1 MNENDRKDGLPQ
13 GRFFSDEPIELPEGK
28 PVNPVAVG
36 CLTYAGLKFGC
47 LLTVVGMVLIAR
59 LFDTLLGRHP
69 WSDLDSLTVI
79 VISVVAIWVFLAIR
93 RSATES

>member
-1 MNENDRKDGLPQ
+1 MNENDRQDGLPE
-13 GRFFSDEPIELPEGK
+13 GRFFSDDQIQLPEGK

-47 LLTVVGMVLIAR
+47 LLTMVGLVLIAR

-69 WSDLDSLTVI
+69 WSDLDSLTVV
-79 VISVVAIWVFLAIR
+79 VISVVALWFLLAIR
-93 RSATES
+93 RGATKS